1 MPQHILVA
9 HDLSAEADLAL
20 RRAALLA
27 RQHAARL
34 TLLHVA
40 ATPEA
45 ETAAGEQLLQRLR
58 DSGLTGAEVRTG
70 HGDVVAALLHQTR
83 GLQADLLVLGTHHRE
98 SAEGFAGTTLE
109 RVLHDSPAA
118 VLLVAGID
126 PTPWQRALAALDF
139 SPCAS
144 RALRQARA
152 LLGAGASL
160 HALHISEVAAI
171 HAGEDPAELTFEGEL
186 FDRLLAAEE
195 SRHDDGVQ
203 FSHELRQGERE
214 SCLQAVL
221 AERRPQL
228 LALGAHSRSQLADAL
243 LGSLTLEVL
252 RQPPCDVLVVR

>member
-20 RRAALLA
+20 RRAVQLA

-45 ETAAGEQLLQRLR
+45 EAAAAEQLRERLPEC
-58 DSGLTGAEVRTG
+58 GLTAVEARTG
-70 HGDVVAALLHQTR
+70 HGEVVAVLLQQAR
-83 GLQADLLVLGTHHRE
+83 GLQADLLVLGTHHRQ
-98 SAEGFAGTTLE
+98 SPEGFAGTTLE
-109 RVLHDSPAA
+109 RLVHDSPAA
-118 VLLVAGID
+118 VLLVAGAD
-126 PTPWQRALAALDF
+126 PTPWRRALAALDF

-152 LLGAGASL
+152 LLGAGAHL
-160 HALHISEVAAI
+160 HALHVHEVAAV
-171 HAGEDPAELTFEGEL
+171 HAGEDPAELAFEGEL
-186 FDRLLAAEE
+186 FDRLLLAEE
-195 SRHDDGVQ
+195 DGVDDGVQ
-203 FSHELRQGERE
+203 LSHELRQGERE